1 MVIWLARVAFRG
13 HPEASVET
21 VDLRPL
27 SLGELLD
34 RTFSLYKKHFWLFV
48 GIMAIPSAFMI
59 PANIL
64 ILSFQ
69 GSFMNISPG
78 RPPVLPSPGYIAGVF
93 LGYFAFVGVFLIVY
107 SIAIGAATG
116 AVADAYLGRPS
127 TVRGAYA
134 RIRAKFWKLIGVAF
148 NIFLRVFGIL
158 LLIISVA
165 AGVAVAIAFA
175 SGMRGS
181 PNPIVVAVMLLL
193 FLFVYV
199 AALVFCVWFALR
211 YAVSIP
217 VLMIE
222 NLGVLDTI
230 RRSVS
235 LTRGRRGHIFLG
247 LLVATI
253 IAYVGNF
260 LFQGPFTI
268 VVMVD
273 VMRGQWPFWL
283 ASASAVAGAIGSA
296 ITGPIALIV
305 TVLLYYDTRIRKE
318 AFDLQFMISS
328 LDRPAPAA
336 GTVSPA

>member
-1 MVIWLARVAFRG
+1 M
-13 HPEASVET
+13 ET

-34 RTFSLYKKHFWLFV
+34 RTFSLYRKHFWVFV
-48 GIMAIPSAFMI
+48 GIMAIPAAFMV

-64 ILSFQ
+64 LLSAQ
-69 GSFMNISPG
+69 GSFLTFSPG
-78 RPPVLPSPGYIAGVF
+78 RPPVLPAPGYIVGVI
-93 LGYFAFVGVFLIVY
+93 LGYFGFMVVFGIVY
-107 SIAIGAATG
+107 SIAIGAATC

-127 TVRGAYA
+127 TVRGSYA
-134 RIRAKFWKLIGVAF
+134 RIRAKFWKLIGVVF
-148 NIFLRVFGIL
+148 NIALRVLGIL
-158 LLIISVA
+158 LLILSVA
-165 AGVAVAIAFA
+165 GGFALAVTFGTGVR
-175 SGMRGS
+175 S
-181 PNPIVVAVMLLL
+181 NPLVVALMMLL
-193 FLFVYV
+193 FVFVYIL
-199 AALVFCVWFALR
+199 ALAFCVWFALR
-211 YAVSIP
+211 YAISIP

-230 RRSVS
+230 RRSVF

-268 VVMVD
+268 AAMVD
-273 VMRGQWPFWL
+273 LMRGQWPFWL
-283 ASASAVAGAIGSA
+283 ASTSAVAGAIGGA

>member
-1 MVIWLARVAFRG
+1 M
-13 HPEASVET
+13 ET

-34 RTFSLYKKHFWLFV
+34 RTFSLYRKHFWLFV
-48 GIMAIPSAFMI
+48 GIMAIPAGFTI

-64 ILSFQ
+64 LLSVQ
-69 GSFMNISPG
+69 GSFMTFSPG
-78 RPPVLPSPGYIAGVF
+78 RPPVFPAPGYIVGVILGYVGFIAVF
-93 LGYFAFVGVFLIVY
+93 LVVY
-107 SIAIGAATG
+107 SVAIGAATC

-127 TVRGAYA
+127 TVRGSYA
-134 RIRAKFWKLIGVAF
+134 RIRTKFWKLIGVTF
-148 NIFLRVFGIL
+148 NIALRVLGIL
-158 LLIISVA
+158 LLILLVA
-165 AGVAVAIAFA
+165 GGIVAAIAF
-175 SGMRGS
+175 GGGIRN
-181 PNPIVVAVMLLL
+181 NPLVVGLMLLV
-193 FLFVYV
+193 FLFVYFV
-199 AALVFCVWFALR
+199 ALVFCVWFALR
-211 YAVSIP
+211 YAISIP

-230 RRSVS
+230 RRSVF
-235 LTRGRRGHIFLG
+235 LTRGRRGHIFLA

-268 VVMVD
+268 AAMVD
-273 VMRGQWPFWL
+273 AMRGQWPFWL
-283 ASASAVAGAIGSA
+283 ASASALAGAIGGA
-296 ITGPIALIV
+296 ITGPISLIV

-328 LDRPAPAA
+328 LDQPAPAT

>member
-1 MVIWLARVAFRG
+1 L
-13 HPEASVET
+13 ET

-34 RTFSLYKKHFWLFV
+34 RTFSLYKRYFWLFV

-69 GSFMNISPG
+69 GSLMNISPG
-78 RPPVLPSPGYIAGVF
+78 RPPVLPAPGYIAGVF
-93 LGYFAFVGVFLIVY
+93 LGYFAFMGIFLIVY
-107 SIAIGAATG
+107 SIAIGAATV

-127 TVRGAYA
+127 TVRGAYG
-134 RIRAKFWKLIGVAF
+134 RIRTKFWKLIGVVF
-148 NIFLRVFGIL
+148 NICLRVFGIL
-158 LLIISVA
+158 LLIVLVVGGLIA
-165 AGVAVAIAFA
+165 ALAFG
-175 SGMRGS
+175 SGMRG
-181 PNPIVVAVMLLL
+181 NPIFVALMMLL
-193 FLFVYV
+193 FLFVYF

-211 YAVSIP
+211 YAISIP
-217 VLMIE
+217 ILMIE
-222 NLGVLDTI
+222 DLGVMDTI

-268 VVMVD
+268 AAMVD
-273 VMRGQWPFWL
+273 AMRGHWPFWL
-283 ASASAVAGAIGSA
+283 ASTSAVAGAIGGA

>member
-1 MVIWLARVAFRG
+1 M
-13 HPEASVET
+13 ET

-78 RPPVLPSPGYIAGVF
+78 RPPVLPAPGYIAGVV
-93 LGYFAFVGVFLIVY
+93 LGYFAFLTIFLIVY
-107 SIAIGAATG
+107 SVAIGAATV
-116 AVADAYLGRPS
+116 AVADAYLGRAS

-134 RIRAKFWKLIGVAF
+134 RIREKFWKLIGVAF
-148 NIFLRVFGIL
+148 NIFLRVFGIF
-158 LLIISVA
+158 LLILSVA
-165 AGVAVAIAFA
+165 GGLGAAIAFGA
-175 SGMRGS
+175 GMRT
-181 PNPIVVAVMLLL
+181 NPIVVFLMILV
-193 FLFVYV
+193 FLFVYF

-211 YAVSIP
+211 YAISIP

-230 RRSVS
+230 RRSVF

-268 VVMVD
+268 TLMVD
-273 VMRGQWPFWL
+273 SMRGQWPFWL
-283 ASASAVAGAIGSA
+283 ASTSAAAGAIGGA

-305 TVLLYYDTRIRKE
+305 IVLLYYDTRIRKE

-328 LDRPAPAA
+328 LDQPAPAA

>member
-1 MVIWLARVAFRG
+1 M
-13 HPEASVET
+13 ET

-48 GIMAIPSAFMI
+48 GIMAIPAAFTI
-59 PANIL
+59 PANTL
-64 ILSFQ
+64 LLSFQ
-69 GSFMNISPG
+69 GSLMNISPG
-78 RPPVLPSPGYIAGVF
+78 RPPVLPAPGYIAGVI
-93 LGYFAFVGVFLIVY
+93 LGYLAFMAIFLVVY
-107 SIAIGAATG
+107 SIAIGAATC

-134 RIRAKFWKLIGVAF
+134 RIRAKFWKLIGVVF
-148 NIFLRVFGIL
+148 NIFLRVFGIF
-158 LLIISVA
+158 LLILLVVGGLIA
-165 AGVAVAIAFA
+165 AIVIGT
-175 SGMRGS
+175 GMRS
-181 PNPIVVAVMLLL
+181 NPVVLGLMILL

-199 AALVFCVWFALR
+199 AVLAFCVWFALR
-211 YAVSIP
+211 YAISIP
-217 VLMIE
+217 ILMIE
-222 NLGVLDTI
+222 NLGVMDTL
-230 RRSVS
+230 RRSVF

-268 VVMVD
+268 AVMID
-273 VMRGQWPFWL
+273 AMRGQWPFWL
-283 ASASAVAGAIGSA
+283 ASTSAVAGAIGGA

-328 LDRPAPAA
+328 LDQPAPAA

>member
-1 MVIWLARVAFRG
+1 MIIWLARVVLRR

-69 GSFMNISPG
+69 GSLMNVSPG
-78 RPPVLPSPGYIAGVF
+78 RPPVLPAPGYIAGVI
-93 LGYFAFVGVFLIVY
+93 LGYMAFMAVFLIVY
-107 SIAIGAATG
+107 SIAIGAATV

-134 RIRAKFWKLIGVAF
+134 RIRAKFWKLIGVVI

-158 LLIISVA
+158 LLIMAVA
-165 AGVAVAIAFA
+165 GGLVVAIAFGA
-175 SGMRGS
+175 GMRG
-181 PNPIVVAVMLLL
+181 NPLVMALMMLL
-193 FLFVYV
+193 FLFFYF
-199 AALVFCVWFALR
+199 AAIVFCVWFALR

-217 VLMIE
+217 ILMIE
-222 NLGVLDTI
+222 NLGVLDTL
-230 RRSVS
+230 RRSVF

-268 VVMVD
+268 AAMVD
-273 VMRGQWPFWL
+273 AMRGQWPFWL
-283 ASASAVAGAIGSA
+283 ASTSAVAGAIGSA

>member
-1 MVIWLARVAFRG
+1 
-13 HPEASVET
+13 VET

-34 RTFSLYKKHFWLFV
+34 RTFSLYKKHFWVFV

-59 PANIL
+59 PANVL

-78 RPPVLPSPGYIAGVF
+78 RPPVLPAPGYIAGVAA
-93 LGYFAFVGVFLIVY
+93 GYFAFIIIFLIVY
-107 SIAIGAATG
+107 SIAVGAATA

-134 RIRAKFWKLIGVAF
+134 RIRPKFWKLIGVAF

-158 LLIISVA
+158 LLIVA
-165 AGVAVAIAFA
+165 VAGGLVVAIAFG
-175 SGMRGS
+175 SGMRS
-181 PNPIVVAVMLLL
+181 NPLVVALMFLV

-199 AALVFCVWFALR
+199 AALGFCVWFALR
-211 YAVSIP
+211 YAISIP

-222 NLGVLDTI
+222 NLGVLATI
-230 RRSVS
+230 RRSVF

-260 LFQGPFTI
+260 LFEGPFTI
-268 VVMVD
+268 AAMID
-273 VMRGQWPFWL
+273 AMRGHWPFWL
-283 ASASAVAGAIGSA
+283 TSTSAVAGAIGSA

-305 TVLLYYDTRIRKE
+305 IVLLYYDTRIRKE

-328 LDRPAPAA
+328 LDQPAPAA